1 MSELSGDM
9 SMMLLTALVTGAFS
23 SVATVIALKVHV
35 DYLRASIGR
44 LDLSVARA
52 HKRIDGIVK
61 A

>member
-1 MSELSGDM
+1 M